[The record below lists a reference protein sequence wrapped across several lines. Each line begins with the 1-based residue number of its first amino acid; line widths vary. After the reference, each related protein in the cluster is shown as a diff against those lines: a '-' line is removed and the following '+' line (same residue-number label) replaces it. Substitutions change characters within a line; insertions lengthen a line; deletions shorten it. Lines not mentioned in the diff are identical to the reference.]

1 MVVVRVPPQ
10 TAEDAVATVKP
21 VGSVSLKA
29 TPVRDTVLAAGFVIV
44 NCSEVVAFSEI
55 VAGLKTLAMD
65 GGATTVSTAVLL
77 VAPVPPSVEDTAPV
91 VLLLLPPVVP
101 VTDTEN
107 VQDDPAAGDAVKV
120 PPDRLT
126 VPVPAT
132 AVMVPLP
139 QEPVMAGVAE
149 TATPDGRLSVKAT
162 PLCPLAV
169 FVLVTVKL
177 SVLLAFNATVVGL
190 NDLLTVGGPTTVRLA
205 FEVLPVPP
213 SVEVTWT
220 LLFLTPPVVPVTDTE
235 NVQEDPTAG
244 DAVNVPPDRLM
255 LPAPALAVM
264 VPLPQVPVMLGV
276 AATTTP
282 EGRVS
287 VNATPL
293 SATFVFGL
301 AMVKLNVLLAFTGI
315 EVGLKLLVICGA
327 AATVRLAV
335 AALPVPPLVEL
346 TVPVVFM

>member
-44 NCSEVVAFSEI
+44 NCSDVVAFSEM
-55 VAGLKTLAMD
+55 VAGLKTLAME
-65 GGATTVSTAVLL
+65 GGATTVNTAVLL
-77 VAPVPPSVEDTAPV
+77 VVPVPPSVEDTAPV
-91 VLLLLPPVVP
+91 VLLLLPALVP

-107 VQDDPAAGDAVKV
+107 VHDDPAAGDAVKV
-120 PPDRLT
+120 PPDKLT

-139 QEPVMAGVAE
+139 QVPVMAGVAE
-149 TATPDGRLSVKAT
+149 TTTPEGRLSVKPT
-162 PLCPLAV
+162 PLRALTV
-169 FVLVTVKL
+169 FGLTTVKL
-177 SVLLAFNATVVGL
+177 SVLLKFNATVVGL

-220 LLFLTPPVVPVTDTE
+220 LLFLVPPVVPVTDTE
-235 NVQEDPTAG
+235 NVQDDPTAG
-244 DAVNVPPDRLM
+244 DAVSVAPERLT
-255 LPAPALAVM
+255 LPAPAFAVM

-276 AATTTP
+276 ADTTSP
-282 EGRVS
+282 AGSVS

-293 SATFVFGL
+293 SELKVLGL
-301 AMVKLNVLLAFTGI
+301 VMVKLKVVLEFAAI
-315 EVGLKLLVICGA
+315 EATPKDLLMDGGA
-327 AATVRLAV
+327 TTERFADAV
-335 AALPVPPLVEL
+335 LPVPPLVAL
-346 TVPVVFM
+346 TVPVVLV